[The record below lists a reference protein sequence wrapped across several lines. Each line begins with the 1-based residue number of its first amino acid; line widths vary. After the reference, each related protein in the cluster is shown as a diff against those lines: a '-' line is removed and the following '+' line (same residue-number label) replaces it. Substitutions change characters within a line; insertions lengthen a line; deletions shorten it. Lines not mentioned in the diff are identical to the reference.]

1 MINKEPKYIF
11 LIATLFCALAFLP
24 KATFADDKNQLI
36 KAISVYKLLNYV
48 GFSNNSIDPE
58 FCYTADDKFNLALKK
73 INRSNRSM
81 KRFSDYEIK
90 KHPEC
95 NIIYFEDDTKV
106 NLMKYVKSN
115 EKELL
120 ISDRKNFVKNYDGI
134 IELAENKGKIGFIL
148 NLKKAK
154 RVGINISSKLIES
167 AQKIY

>member
-1 MINKEPKYIF
+1 MINKKPKYIF
-11 LIATLFCALAFLP
+11 SILALFCALVFLP
-24 KATFADDKNQLI
+24 YGASADDKNQLI

-48 GFSNNSIDPE
+48 GFSNDSIEPE
-58 FCYTADDKFNLALKK
+58 FCYTSDDKFNLALKK
-73 INRSNRSM
+73 INRANREM

-90 KHPEC
+90 KYPEC
-95 NIIYFEDDTKV
+95 NIIYFDDGTKV
-106 NLMKYVKSN
+106 NLMKYVKNNQS
-115 EKELL
+115 ELL